1 MRVEKRRRA
10 GKAVLVLGLVAL
22 LIGAC
27 AYGTPYGGYSG
38 YGQRYGGGYY
48 SGRGHQGYT
57 GYRHGYRGGYG
68 YGRGYGYRH

>member
-27 AYGTPYGGYSG
+27 AYRSPYGGYSG
-38 YGQRYGGGYY
+38 YGHRYGGGYY
-48 SGRGHQGYT
+48 QGRGHYGS
-57 GYRHGYRGGYG
+57 GYRHGYRGHSGYG
-68 YGRGYGYRH
+68 YGYGYRH